1 MQIEFSVTVSSII
14 LIIKIRLE
22 KNIEV
27 TMPKILNLLKKYQV
41 YKSDNRKIIKQQ
53 KHKYFIKKL
62 TQNTEKLEQVLQ

>member
-1 MQIEFSVTVSSII
+1 
-14 LIIKIRLE
+14 
-22 KNIEV
+22 
-27 TMPKILNLLKKYQV
+27 MPKILNLLKKYQV

>member
-53 KHKYFIKKL
+53 KHKYFIK
-62 TQNTEKLEQVLQ
+62 N